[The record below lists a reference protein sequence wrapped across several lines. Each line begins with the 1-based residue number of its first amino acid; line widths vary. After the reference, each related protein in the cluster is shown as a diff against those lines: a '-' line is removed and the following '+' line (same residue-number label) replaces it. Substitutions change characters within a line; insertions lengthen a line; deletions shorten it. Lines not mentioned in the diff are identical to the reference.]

1 MCVIFH
7 ARIEVLVLDA
17 LACQPINPREPAPAG
32 LPHSAT
38 REGPVPLA
46 STLLPLRQDVR
57 HVLLHGRRRRPR
69 RPDQRARFP
78 EDHRL
83 RDGWPRRPRSR
94 LRPRARVLRHGRARC
109 HRPVRAAIASESR
122 ERSIAGDRSRP
133 RSRRSPRVAARVPG
147 APPYPLHRGS
157 KHARHRVEAFARVRH
172 PSRSSRRVRVRVR
185 VRVSDTVSRFRDV
198 KRRDPPPPPRE
209 RPTDRLTD

>member
-1 MCVIFH
+1 MCTKS
-7 ARIEVLVLDA
+7 
-17 LACQPINPREPAPAG
+17 NPPEEAPAG

-83 RDGWPRRPRSR
+83 RDGRPRRSRSR
-94 LRPRARVLRHGRARC
+94 LRPRARVLRHGRARR
-109 HRPVRAAIASESR
+109 HRPVRAAIASESP
-122 ERSIAGDRSRP
+122 ERVFARGRSRP
-133 RSRRSPRVAARVPG
+133 RSPRSPRVAARVPG
-147 APPYPLHRGS
+147 VRLTHSDGS
-157 KHARHRVEAFARVRH
+157 KKPTRHRRGVRASRDSSS
-172 PSRSSRRVRVRVR
+172 SRSSVRFAFSFFYV
-185 VRVSDTVSRFRDV
+185 
-198 KRRDPPPPPRE
+198 
-209 RPTDRLTD
+209 

>member
-7 ARIEVLVLDA
+7 ARIEVLVLNA

-78 EDHRL
+78 EDHGGL
-83 RDGWPRRPRSR
+83 RDGRPRRSRSR
-94 LRPRARVLRHGRARC
+94 LRPRARVLRHGRARR
-109 HRPVRAAIASESR
+109 HRPVRAAIASESP
-122 ERSIAGDRSRP
+122 ERVGTRGRSRP
-133 RSRRSPRVAARVPG
+133 RSPRSPRVAARVPG
-147 APPYPLHRGS
+147 VRLTHSDGS
-157 KHARHRVEAFARVRH
+157 KKPTRHIRVIRAFGSLFRF
-172 PSRSSRRVRVRVR
+172 
-185 VRVSDTVSRFRDV
+185 SRFFFKV
-198 KRRDPPPPPRE
+198 K
-209 RPTDRLTD
+209 